1 MHCSIGNR
9 AVSVY
14 ISSPRNWQISLQKSA
29 SPVMAH
35 TVRLARLT
43 NVLLI
48 PIAVVFPTAII
59 TLCIKYNESTLTK
72 QSHINKSI
80 VLEWLWATIPA
91 AMLVCICSPSLKLL
105 KRQLIQKKKP
115 YATIKVVAF
124 QWYWN
129 YEYSFKR
136 NKFKYDSNIIRDNR
150 RQSLC
155 KTNLKFYPRLLAVD
169 YELVIPVMRVVKVL
183 ITSADV
189 IHAFAVPS
197 LGVKIDAIPGKIN
210 ETWLKATRTGIYY
223 GQCSEFC
230 GRDHSYMPIA
240 IRAIDETSFRNW
252 AQEAN
257 TNLEN
262 AFSTLTA
269 NAKAHHNLKPAP
281 TKWMRSII

>member
-1 MHCSIGNR
+1 
-9 AVSVY
+9 
-14 ISSPRNWQISLQKSA
+14 
-29 SPVMAH
+29 
-35 TVRLARLT
+35 
-43 NVLLI
+43 
-48 PIAVVFPTAII
+48 
-59 TLCIKYNESTLTK
+59 
-72 QSHINKSI
+72 
-80 VLEWLWATIPA
+80 
-91 AMLVCICSPSLKLL
+91 MLVCICSPSLKLL
-105 KRQLIQKKKP
+105 KRQLIQKKTP

-124 QWYWN
+124 QWYWR

-136 NKFKYDSNIIRDNR
+136 DKFKYDSNIIRDDQ

-155 KTNLKFYPRLLAVD
+155 KTNLKSYPRLLAVD
-169 YELVIPVMRVVKVL
+169 YELIIPAMRVIKVL

-230 GRDHSYMPIA
+230 GKDHSYMPIA

-252 AQEAN
+252 AREAN

-262 AFSTLTA
+262 AFSTLRTD
-269 NAKAHHNLKPAP
+269 AKARRNPKAAL
-281 TKWMRSII
+281 TEWTRSII

>member
-1 MHCSIGNR
+1 
-9 AVSVY
+9 
-14 ISSPRNWQISLQKSA
+14 
-29 SPVMAH
+29 MAH
-35 TVRLARLT
+35 TRRLARLT

-48 PIAVVFPTAII
+48 PIAVVFPITIT
-59 TLCIKYNESTLTK
+59 TLCIKYSGNVLTK
-72 QSHINKSI
+72 RNHINKSI

-91 AMLVCICSPSLKLL
+91 AMLVCVCSPSLKLL
-105 KRQLIQKKKP
+105 KRQLIQKKNP

-136 NKFKYDSNIIRDNR
+136 NKFKYDSNIIRDNQ
-150 RQSLC
+150 RQLLC

-169 YELVIPVMRVVKVL
+169 YELIIPVMRVIRVL

-240 IRAIDETSFRNW
+240 IRAIDETSFSDW

-262 AFSTLTA
+262 AFSTLGA
-269 NAKAHHNLKPAP
+269 NATIQSL
-281 TKWMRSII
+281 R